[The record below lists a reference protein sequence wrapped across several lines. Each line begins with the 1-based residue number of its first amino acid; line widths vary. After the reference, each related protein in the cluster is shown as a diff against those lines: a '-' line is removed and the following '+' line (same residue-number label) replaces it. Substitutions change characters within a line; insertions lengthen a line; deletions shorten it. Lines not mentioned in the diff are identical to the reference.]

1 MAVQFN
7 ASAPPPMTPQQH
19 LAILLQPKTP
29 SKILVLRSPH
39 QGGVNWIFHDQMTGL
54 LRQVNMP
61 YTDLSAQQSASPSA
75 SQLTATALL
84 TMYQQPANQ
93 MAQQLPNQMAQQA
106 QQMISANRSMT
117 PTSPQPAAAA
127 NPTNLVSPQQTPA
140 VGQQIDWTSK
150 IAEVMREQFGLRPK
164 QQFVMYKTPYPLAY
178 DQIPL
183 PHKYKISDFTKFS
196 GQGDVS
202 TVEHVSKFIYSVEKQ
217 PIRTHSESDCSL
229 CLYLDRPLHGLLHC
243 QQIPYYIGPI

>member
-29 SKILVLRSPH
+29 SKILGLRSPH

-75 SQLTATALL
+75 SQPMATAVL

-93 MAQQLPNQMAQQA
+93 MGQQLPNQMAQQA
-106 QQMISANRSMT
+106 QQMASSNRSMT

-127 NPTNLVSPQQTPA
+127 NPTNLVSPQQMPIIELQVNWST
-140 VGQQIDWTSK
+140 K
-150 IAEVMREQFGLRPK
+150 IAEVMR
-164 QQFVMYKTPYPLAY
+164 
-178 DQIPL
+178 
-183 PHKYKISDFTKFS
+183 S
-196 GQGDVS
+196 
-202 TVEHVSKFIYSVEKQ
+202 
-217 PIRTHSESDCSL
+217 SL
-229 CLYLDRPLHGLLHC
+229 V
-243 QQIPYYIGPI
+243 